1 MAAKGQMLSDL
12 LYGDLL
18 ASPGYDVDFAV
29 GTTYSLDLKA
39 MLIVPYSLGAFGDLS
54 NGIKSSPLFLLES
67 IRRSSDKFALF
78 CHRGGIHSP
87 KELQSFYSLLED
99 SIFEVVNKESP
110 LSNFHP
116 KMWLIK
122 EVNHENKNDKQLKV
136 IILSKNMDFDNNI
149 DVVVSLTGKIDMTRN
164 RKNYRHTSLSDFV
177 LTLSDYIYLKGDKN
191 RAYKKQKVEEMA
203 DDLLHVSRF
212 EVDENRFEPDEY
224 EFIPFFQGENLNDRV
239 VYPDSF
245 QGQSMMVISPF
256 IDEKTISDLNSRVG
270 KNGRNVLVTRYGY
283 VSPNIFDYYNR
294 ENGAVYIVNDQMIN
308 NEYVPIDL
316 HAKTYFVSW
325 PKNESGYYIYL
336 GSANATYSAFHKNT
350 ELLVRLKLKNGQLL
364 FDNFEKEFLQIDEQ
378 KGESLLYEQL
388 KEANEHC
395 EAHEYSPLEK
405 YTRKLLCSNFKA
417 TVTPNSQGLYDVLV
431 KAPIKKETFSLS
443 ISPLQMPTFVEHL
456 EQEVVFKN
464 IPLSKLSEFYLIKGT
479 NDGESIEEV
488 IKIPT
493 KGIPEERNAEIF
505 RSIVDSRDKFYNYIS
520 FMLCDDPEEY
530 FFELE
535 QLAKQLKG
543 EGCSSS
549 PAMTGRI
556 YEQMLKISA
565 SNPEQL
571 NNLEDVL
578 RIVKNQSF
586 AQDFLDL
593 YAQFQA
599 IIPKL
604 KKLHGE

>member
-39 MLIVPYSLGAFGDLS
+39 LLIVPYSLGAFGDLS
-54 NGIKSSPLFLLES
+54 NGIKTSPLFLLES
-67 IRRSSDKFALF
+67 IRRSSDKFVLF
-78 CHRGGIHSP
+78 CHRGGIHAP

-116 KMWLIK
+116 KMWLLK
-122 EVNHENKNDKQLKV
+122 EVNHEDKNDKQLKV

-149 DVVVSLTGKIDMTRN
+149 DVVVSLTGKIDLVPN
-164 RKNYRHTSLSDFV
+164 RENRRHAPLSDFV
-177 LTLSDYIYLKGDKN
+177 HTLSDYVKGNKN
-191 RAYKKQKVEEMA
+191 NAYKRHKVEELA

-212 EVDENRFEPDEY
+212 EVDEMRFEPDEY
-224 EFIPFFQGENLNDRV
+224 EFLPFFQGENLNDRV
-239 VYPDSF
+239 IYPDSF
-245 QGQSMMVISPF
+245 QGQSVMVISPF
-256 IDEKTISDLNSRVG
+256 IDEKTIGDINSRVG

-283 VSPNIFDYYNR
+283 VSPKIFNYYNR
-294 ENGAVYIVNDQMIN
+294 DKGAVYVVNDQMIN

-325 PKNESGYYIYL
+325 PKNESGYYLYL
-336 GSANATYSAFHKNT
+336 GSANATYSAFHKNS

-364 FDNFEKEFLQIDEQ
+364 FENFEKEFLQIDEQ
-378 KGESLLYEQL
+378 KGESLIYEQL
-388 KEANEHC
+388 KEPNEQC
-395 EAHEYSPLEK
+395 EIHEYSPLEK
-405 YTRKLLCSNFKA
+405 YIRKLLCSNFKA
-417 TVTPNSQGLYDVLV
+417 TVSPNSQGLYDVIVRTPL
-431 KAPIKKETFSLS
+431 KKETFTLS
-443 ISPLQMPTFVEHL
+443 IAPLQMPTYVEHI
-456 EQEVVFKN
+456 EKEVSFTN
-464 IPLSKLSEFYLIKGT
+464 IPLAKLSEFYLIKGT
-479 NDGESIEEV
+479 SDGEIIEEV

-505 RSIVDSRDKFYNYIS
+505 KSIVDSRDKFYNYIS

-535 QLAKQLKG
+535 QLTKQLKG

-549 PAMTGRI
+549 SAMTGRI

-565 SNPEQL
+565 NNPEQL
-571 NNLEDVL
+571 SNLEDVL
-578 RIVKNQSF
+578 RIVKDQSF
-586 AQDFLDL
+586 AKEFMDL
-593 YAQFQA
+593 YTQFQA